1 MTFRRTSRAP
11 GGGLFLYAMIYVAF
25 LYAPILLLPLFSFN
39 DSVFISFP
47 LSGFTTR
54 WYEEMAADQ
63 AMQRALANTLRVGA
77 VAALGSTILGLLAAK
92 ALSRGRFA
100 GRSLILAFANLPL
113 LIPEIVLGIAL
124 LLLVTTIGLPL
135 SLVSV
140 TIGHLLICLPFA
152 LAVLIARFEGLDT
165 TFEEASRDLGENGW
179 MTFWRVTFPLVLPGV
194 VASLLLTFIVSF
206 DDFMIAFFLSG
217 TDATLPVY
225 IFGELRFPAR
235 LPRVLALGAAIL
247 LGSAL
252 VIVVAERLR
261 RAGTGH
267 SSRA

>member
-1 MTFRRTSRAP
+1 MMARRSSRAQ
-11 GGGLFLYAMIYVAF
+11 GGGLLLYAVIYVAF

-54 WYEEMAADQ
+54 WYREMAADQ

-77 VAALGSTILGLLAAK
+77 VAALGSTVLGLLAAK

-100 GRSLILAFANLPL
+100 GRSLILALANLPL

-152 LAVLIARFEGLDT
+152 IAVLVARLEGLDAT
-165 TFEEASRDLGENGW
+165 LEEASRDLGENGW
-179 MTFWRVTFPLVLPGV
+179 MTFWRVTFPLVLPGI
-194 VASLLLTFIVSF
+194 VASLLLTFVVSF
-206 DDFMIAFFLSG
+206 DDFMIAFFLSS

-252 VIVVAERLR
+252 VIVAAERLR
-261 RAGTGH
+261 RAGAGH
-267 SSRA
+267 PSRA